1 MLVFKTIFF
10 IYLLS
15 GHTEKNAAPLH
26 IVYRLSATTQR
37 TFAMLRAK
45 AAKAQASLHTMNN
58 EKVEIYF
65 LVSSHVVYFFICVVV
80 AVDSSLKSITS
91 ALFL

>member
-1 MLVFKTIFF
+1 
-10 IYLLS
+10 
-15 GHTEKNAAPLH
+15 
-26 IVYRLSATTQR
+26 
-37 TFAMLRAK
+37 MLRAK
-45 AAKAQASLHTMNN
+45 AAKAQASLHTMDN

-91 ALFL
+91 APFL